1 MLDKT
6 TRLEGLDPKN
16 SDGNLTA
23 LGGTFSER
31 STNRPTLLS
40 LFCGCGGLDLGFEQQ
55 EYEVGLAYDLR
66 SAAVQSH
73 NNARSAKRAFVRDVS
88 KLTLDVLDADYD
100 GLFAPNGV
108 IGGPPCQS
116 FSRGNV
122 SKSEDDPRRFM
133 VAKFFSVALL
143 LHRRRE
149 LDFIV
154 MENVAEV
161 AKADHGEL
169 LGKEIRRLEAS
180 GFSVHTAVYNS
191 VDYGVAQ
198 NRRRLILV
206 ALNRS
211 KVSRTWEAPAPSLV
225 KQTVAD
231 AISGLPEPTQFAKS
245 AEVDAFPAHPNH
257 WCMTPKSKKFFDGS
271 LRPGRSTGRSFK
283 TLSWEKPSYT
293 VSYGHRE
300 VHVHPNCHRRL
311 SVFEAMLL
319 QGFPTEFI
327 LTGTMS
333 DQFSQVSEAVPPPLA
348 NAIAA
353 SIKKTL
359 YSASINCSSKALSAS
374 GV

>member
-1 MLDKT
+1 MTSEETSAALRGEMKLSATDEAAYEKT
-6 TRLEGLDPKN
+6 G
-16 SDGNLTA
+16 
-23 LGGTFSER
+23 
-31 STNRPTLLS
+31 RPPTILS

-55 EYEVGLAYDLR
+55 DYEVGLAYDLR
-66 SAAVQSH
+66 PAAVASH
-73 NNARSAKRAFVRDVS
+73 NNARTTKRAFVRDVS
-88 KLTLDVLDADYD
+88 KLTLDVLDADY
-100 GLFAPNGV
+100 GSRFTPNGV

-143 LHRRRE
+143 LHRRCD

-154 MENVAEV
+154 MENVTEV
-161 AKADHGEL
+161 AKADGGEL
-169 LGKEIRRLEAS
+169 LAKEVRRLEAS
-180 GFSVHTAVYNS
+180 GFAVHTAVYNS
-191 VDYGVAQ
+191 IDYGVAQ

-206 ALNRS
+206 ALNR
-211 KVSRTWEAPAPSLV
+211 KKATKTWKAPTPAPK

-231 AISGLPEPTQFAKS
+231 TIFGLPEPTVFAES
-245 AEVDAFPAHPNH
+245 DEVEAFPAHPNH
-257 WCMTPKSKKFFDGS
+257 WCMTPKSKKFIDGS
-271 LRPGRSTGRSFK
+271 LRAGRSTGRSFK
-283 TLSWEKPSYT
+283 TLSWDKPSYT

-319 QGFPTEFI
+319 QGFPAEFV
-327 LTGTMS
+327 LSGTMS

-353 SIKKTL
+353 SVKDTL
-359 YSASINCSSKALSAS
+359 YSASINCTSKALSAS
-374 GV
+374 RL